1 MMQLSHGRNTDETP
15 MADTLV
21 TRFGSKA
28 GTLFGG
34 LSSRRRTGQS
44 NFPVCVSAVFHPWL
58 KNGFG

>member
-1 MMQLSHGRNTDETP
+1 

-34 LSSRRRTGQS
+34 LSSQLKTNERTS
-44 NFPVCVSAVFHPWL
+44 LSVFHPCFIR
-58 KNGFG
+58 G